1 MVTIS
6 GKSRA
11 ATPRERDWARF
22 NWQGG
27 GESGVVRVLM
37 GRDTPDRHELWRRLQ
52 QDQMTQPFIF
62 DTGTERRLHFSWEC
76 TQSTLLRHDPRLLVS
91 QYTRKMM
98 SFLLMIPIPRRI
110 LMLGLGGGELAR
122 FCHHRLPHTDFTVV
136 ELDANVIALREEF
149 CIPSDDAR
157 FRVVHGEG
165 AEHVRALREPVD
177 VLLVDAFDRRGI
189 APSLASDDFYRH
201 AAAAL
206 TDAGVLVMNF
216 WGDRQRFVDN
226 IRPAARAFGRNVRLV
241 SVPSGNLVLFASRQ
255 PLPAEWTVELD
266 QRATRLKQALQ
277 LDFPRYLRRLCEGES
292 LENS

>member
-1 MVTIS
+1 MFHP
-6 GKSRA
+6 GRA
-11 ATPRERDWARF
+11 ATPRDRDWARF
-22 NWQGG
+22 NWQGA

-37 GRDTPDRHELWRRLQ
+37 GRHTPDRHELWRRLQ

-62 DTGTERRLHFSWEC
+62 DTGTERRLHFSWDC
-76 TQSTLLRHDPRLLVS
+76 TQSTLLRYDPRLLVS

-98 SFLLMIPIPRRI
+98 SFLLMIPVPRRI

-122 FCHHRLPHTDFTVV
+122 FCHHRLPRTDFTVV
-136 ELDANVIALREEF
+136 ELDADVIALREEF

-157 FRVVHGEG
+157 FRVVHGDG

-189 APSLASDDFYRH
+189 APSLASDDFYQH

-216 WGDRQRFVDN
+216 WGDRQRFVEN
-226 IRPAARAFGRNVRLV
+226 LKPAARAFGRNVRLV
-241 SVPSGNLVLFASRQ
+241 GVPSGNLVLFASRQ
-255 PLPAEWTVELD
+255 PLPAQWTLELD
-266 QRATRLKQALQ
+266 QRAARLKQALH